1 MTRYEENERRKQM
14 KLTDKPTQKQLDF
27 IADIEEAIGEKF
39 KGETREEASGWID
52 EHIDQ
57 YRLLTADDWVL
68 KKGYF

>member
-1 MTRYEENERRKQM
+1 M

-27 IADIEEAIGEKF
+27 IADIEEAIGEEF
-39 KGETREEASGWID
+39 EGETREEASEWID

-57 YRLLTADDWVL
+57 YRLLTADDWTL